1 MQWMRL
7 FGALSS
13 PVSGRVVLGP
23 NWFASVM
30 GTGMIAIAGALL
42 PLHFAWI
49 DQISLFAWF
58 ASSVFLVIL
67 LIVVPLHWLKHPQVL
82 RALLD
87 DPVAIQ
93 FFGAP
98 PMAIM
103 TVGTASLLTGQHYLG
118 TDAALLIAEFCWVTG
133 TVLGYLVAI
142 AVPFRLFTQLKV
154 SHDGA
159 FGGWLMPVV
168 PPMVSATGGAVIA
181 PYIVDP
187 VLRESLILACY
198 AMFGMSLTTSFMI
211 ITLIWSRLAH
221 FGSSASVRVPT
232 LWIVLWA
239 GWPVGDCRWRTG
251 YGCSQY
257 LAGTV
262 RNGLEITCPV
272 IRRTGMGI
280 YLAMDTD
287 CDAAD
292 AACTSEQNG
301 ICTDLVVIHLPC
313 GYLCDGNLPARAPQ
327 RLAGVQ
333 LAGNGDVRRSVG
345 CMADCA
351 GIHRLGHHQRAF
363 ADAETRYSAASRKK
377 SAIRRSENRD
387 NYCAD
392 TRQSQNKTHP
402 VIQIADAD
410 RAAHFRHIGFR
421 NEQAL
426 TALAHCAGFSLI
438 RNTVFKNFID
448 HFFGI
453 RGPRF

>member
-187 VLRESLILACY
+187 ILRESLILACY

-232 LWIVLWA
+232 LWIVL
-239 GWPVGDCRWRTG
+239 GPVGQSVTAAG
-251 YGCSQY
+251 GLGMAAANTLPEPYAMGLKSLALLYGVPVWGFIWLWIPIATLLTLRAHQNRMGFALTWWSFTFPVGTCVTATCQ
-257 LAGTV
+257 LA
-262 RNGLEITCPV
+262 RHSGLLV
-272 IRRTGMGI
+272 FSW
-280 YLAMDTD
+280 LAMVMYVALLGAWLIVLAYTGW
-287 CDAAD
+287 
-292 AACTSEQNG
+292 G
-301 ICTDLVVIHLPC
+301 IISGHLLTPKL
-313 GYLCDGNLPARAPQ
+313 GTAPPV
-327 RLAGVQ
+327 A
-333 LAGNGDVRRSVG
+333 
-345 CMADCA
+345 
-351 GIHRLGHHQRAF
+351 
-363 ADAETRYSAASRKK
+363 KK
-377 SAIRRSENRD
+377 ISDQTE
-387 NYCAD
+387 
-392 TRQSQNKTHP
+392 
-402 VIQIADAD
+402 
-410 RAAHFRHIGFR
+410 
-421 NEQAL
+421 
-426 TALAHCAGFSLI
+426 
-438 RNTVFKNFID
+438 
-448 HFFGI
+448 
-453 RGPRF
+453 